1 MLVLSRKFGESIVI
15 GDSVT
20 ITVIDVKGD
29 RVRIGINAPAE
40 VPVHRD
46 EVQRKIQAGL
56 CDSSGT

>member
-15 GDSVT
+15 DESVT
-20 ITVIDVKGD
+20 ITVIDIKGE
-29 RVRIGINAPAE
+29 RVRLGINAPAE

-46 EVQRKIQAGL
+46 EVRRKIEAGL